1 MSPERLAAIERER
14 RKIAWHEKRMEK
26 LKNEETLLLEA
37 REYLRAAVRKV
48 NAGPQQAQGAEQQ
61 ASPPVTAIL
70 PTPAGAP
77 SSSTTAWPTSSTAR
91 LGIDVEGT
99 RVKDPL
105 GARPEGL
112 LLQLRPELMAPRRNP
127 FHPRPAGG
135 DSSSK
140 R

>member
-61 ASPPVTAIL
+61 ASPPVTVISD
-70 PTPAGAP
+70 PT
-77 SSSTTAWPTSSTAR
+77 
-91 LGIDVEGT
+91 D
-99 RVKDPL
+99 
-105 GARPEGL
+105 
-112 LLQLRPELMAPRRNP
+112 
-127 FHPRPAGG
+127 AGG
-135 DSSSK
+135 GAFILYDCVAHFLHGAAGW
-140 R
+140 RLQF